1 MQSAEGLGIV
11 QSAARS
17 ALTLHVAL
25 CLGTLHAALAR
36 HSAKA
41 LCTLHYFGALIPTA
55 LTISL
60 TPGAACTSCVTLFFS
75 DAV

>member
-1 MQSAEGLGIV
+1 M
-11 QSAARS
+11 AAATWM
-17 ALTLHVAL
+17 ALCTLHSAQAL
-25 CLGTLHAALAR
+25 CTLHSPR